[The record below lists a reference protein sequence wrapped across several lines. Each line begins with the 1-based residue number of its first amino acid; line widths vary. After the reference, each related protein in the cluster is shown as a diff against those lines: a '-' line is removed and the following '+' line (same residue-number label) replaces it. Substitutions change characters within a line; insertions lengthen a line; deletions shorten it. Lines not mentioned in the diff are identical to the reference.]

1 MIIFRQL
8 KPLFYASFALVFGLA
23 LGLLMAKFAGENP
36 WQVLKVLCNSAFGS
50 RYDFG
55 VTLFYATPLIFCGL
69 SVAIA
74 FHAGLF
80 NIGAEGQLTLGALA
94 AAAFGI
100 FFPSLPKGIAPF
112 CAMFAAISVGGAWA
126 WIAGWL
132 KAHRGSHEVINTI
145 MLNFI
150 AFAIASYVTTNIL
163 QNPNHQ
169 NPETADM
176 GEAYF
181 IRAYDPVARFFGDA
195 PVGSGFV
202 LALLAAF
209 FLWFLL
215 GKTSFGFQVKAV
227 GENEEAA
234 KFAGIDVA
242 KIRRRC
248 MWLAGAFAACVAYGE
263 VLGSAARFR
272 LGFSADYGFIGIA
285 VALLAQN
292 NPLGIIFSGIL
303 FAALHKGAA
312 DLDIE
317 TENITRDLSVVIQ
330 ALVIFSV
337 SIAGI
342 LPIVLSRWCKK
353 GAK

>member
-1 MIIFRQL
+1 MKRYAAPIFSAVL
-8 KPLFYASFALVFGLA
+8 ALAVGLA
-23 LGLLMAKFAGENP
+23 LGLAVAWFVGENP
-36 WQVLKVLCNSAFGS
+36 LHVLKILGRSAFGT

-80 NIGAEGQLTLGALA
+80 NIGAEGQLTLAALA
-94 AAAFGI
+94 AAATGMYCPNMPGI
-100 FFPSLPKGIAPF
+100 LAPLL
-112 CAMFAAISVGGAWA
+112 AMAVAVFVGGAWG

-132 KAHRGSHEVINTI
+132 RAHRGSHEVINTI

-150 AFAIASYVTTNIL
+150 AFAIASYLTTNVW
-163 QNPNHQ
+163 QNPSNQ

-176 GEAYF
+176 GAAYF
-181 IRAYDPVARFFGDA
+181 IRPVDPIAKFFGDA
-195 PVGSGFV
+195 PVGSGIV
-202 LALLAAF
+202 LAILAAI

-215 GKTSFGFQVKAV
+215 EKTSFGFQVRAT
-227 GENEEAA
+227 GENEDAA
-234 KFAGIDVA
+234 KFSGIDIA
-242 KIRRRC
+242 KIQRRA
-248 MWLAGAFAACVAYGE
+248 MWLAGAFAAGVAYGE

-272 LGFSADYGFIGIA
+272 LGFSADFGFIGIA

-292 NPLGIIFSGIL
+292 NPLGIIFTGIL

-317 TENITRDLSVVIQ
+317 TEHITNHLSTVIQ

-337 SIAGI
+337 SVAGL
-342 LPIVLSRWCKK
+342 LPLWLQRLKK
-353 GAK
+353 GKKV